1 MRPWDPLSE
10 RQSLLLQRI
19 GDGDDLSG
27 PDGVSYRTSA
37 RSLQGRRLVE
47 ISRRGGTRRARITDA
62 GRFYLEPLCAL
73 ALTVTTTPG
82 TR

>member
-27 PDGVSYRTSA
+27 PDGV
-37 RSLQGRRLVE
+37 VND
-47 ISRRGGTRRARITDA
+47 ARILLAHMIVLVTQGDSPA
-62 GRFYLEPLCAL
+62 GGVNSEHLCGEDGYDGQFL
-73 ALTVTTTPG
+73 L
-82 TR
+82 R